1 MMGGEQIKRY
11 ELQTLRTFRDT
22 WMKGSKE
29 GQNLLRLIMIQHLK
43 LSLQSMI
50 LENLKA
56 IYEEIYN
63 EMILSYVQLIEQN
76 KMQESFELYKEKVF
90 ELKKLYLLKKFF

>member
-1 MMGGEQIKRY
+1 
-11 ELQTLRTFRDT
+11 
-22 WMKGSKE
+22 
-29 GQNLLRLIMIQHLK
+29 MIQHLK

-63 EMILSYVQLIEQN
+63 EMILSYVRLIEQN
-76 KMQESFELYKEKVF
+76 KMQETFELYKEKVF
-90 ELKKLYLLKKFF
+90 KLKKLYLLKKFF

>member
-1 MMGGEQIKRY
+1 
-11 ELQTLRTFRDT
+11 
-22 WMKGSKE
+22 
-29 GQNLLRLIMIQHLK
+29 MIQHLK

-76 KMQESFELYKEKVF
+76 KMQETFELYKEKVF
-90 ELKKLYLLKKFF
+90 EVKKLYLLKKFF

>member
-1 MMGGEQIKRY
+1 
-11 ELQTLRTFRDT
+11 
-22 WMKGSKE
+22 
-29 GQNLLRLIMIQHLK
+29 MIQHLK

-76 KMQESFELYKEKVF
+76 KMQETFELYKEKVF
-90 ELKKLYLLKKFF
+90 EVKKIYLLKKFF

>member
-1 MMGGEQIKRY
+1 
-11 ELQTLRTFRDT
+11 
-22 WMKGSKE
+22 
-29 GQNLLRLIMIQHLK
+29 MIQHLK

-76 KMQESFELYKEKVF
+76 KMQETFELYKEKVF

>member
-1 MMGGEQIKRY
+1 
-11 ELQTLRTFRDT
+11 
-22 WMKGSKE
+22 
-29 GQNLLRLIMIQHLK
+29 MIQHLK

-76 KMQESFELYKEKVF
+76 KMKETFELYKEKVF
-90 ELKKLYLLKKFF
+90 ELKKLYC

>member
-1 MMGGEQIKRY
+1 
-11 ELQTLRTFRDT
+11 
-22 WMKGSKE
+22 
-29 GQNLLRLIMIQHLK
+29 MIQHLK
-43 LSLQSMI
+43 LSLQLMI

-76 KMQESFELYKEKVF
+76 KMQETFELYKEKVF

>member
-1 MMGGEQIKRY
+1 
-11 ELQTLRTFRDT
+11 
-22 WMKGSKE
+22 
-29 GQNLLRLIMIQHLK
+29 
-43 LSLQSMI
+43 MI

-76 KMQESFELYKEKVF
+76 KMQETFELYKEKVF

>member
-1 MMGGEQIKRY
+1 
-11 ELQTLRTFRDT
+11 
-22 WMKGSKE
+22 
-29 GQNLLRLIMIQHLK
+29 MIQHLK

-76 KMQESFELYKEKVF
+76 KMQETFELYKEKFF

>member
-1 MMGGEQIKRY
+1 MI
-11 ELQTLRTFRDT
+11 
-22 WMKGSKE
+22 
-29 GQNLLRLIMIQHLK
+29 LIMIQHLK

-76 KMQESFELYKEKVF
+76 KMQETFELYKEKVF